1 MDDRSLLTRLAATAA
16 LSLAVFGNCSAST
29 STPAPNTW
37 HEVAALPYTWIQ
49 PKTGSE
55 CLI

>member
-37 HEVAALPYTWIQ
+37 HEVAALHYTWIQ